1 MWIYIYI
8 YAHTGFIEFDRDS
21 SCFSK
26 NIFFFHLQPG
36 MKQKLEQIA
45 QELDW
50 IERMDVTVEREQED
64 KDESPKTA
72 AMSTL
77 TSEKSIHDDFQ
88 REMRL

>member
-1 MWIYIYI
+1 
-8 YAHTGFIEFDRDS
+8 
-21 SCFSK
+21 
-26 NIFFFHLQPG
+26 

-50 IERMDVTVEREQED
+50 IERMDITVAREQED
-64 KDESPKTA
+64 KDESLKTA
-72 AMSTL
+72 AMSTP